1 MRQSIAMEEQPMLRS
16 IDLSRAGMLRQQ
28 QALAATAH
36 NVANTSTP
44 GFKAT
49 RAALESGD
57 VPPDAVA
64 PATGT
69 DTPPLTARLAV
80 GRLFTQGPIQDTGT
94 ATDMAIDGDGFF
106 IVRQADGTEGY
117 TRNGAFRIDAE
128 GRLSDG
134 AGRRVQ
140 PEVTLPPTAADLRVN
155 ADGAV
160 TVRMPD
166 GSRQEVGR
174 LQLARFA
181 NPNGLLAGGD
191 GVYTPTAASG
201 QAQIV
206 APGQDGAGTIRGG
219 ALEGANTD
227 ITEQLTNLI
236 AAQRAYQLNT
246 SAFRTSDD
254 MLRMAAQL
262 QGNG

>member
-1 MRQSIAMEEQPMLRS
+1 MLRS

-28 QALAATAH
+28 QALDAVAH
-36 NVANTSTP
+36 NVANTGTA

-57 VPPDAVA
+57 PPAGTTA
-64 PATGT
+64 PTTGT
-69 DTPPLTARLAV
+69 DTPPLTARMMV
-80 GRLFTQGPIQDTGT
+80 GKLFTQGPIQDTGV
-94 ATDMAIDGDGFF
+94 ATDMAIDGEGFF
-106 IVRQADGTEGY
+106 VVRQPDGTEGY
-117 TRNGAFRIDAE
+117 TRNGSFKVDAD
-128 GRLSDG
+128 GRLTDA

-155 ADGAV
+155 AEGAV
-160 TVRMPD
+160 TVRMP
-166 GSRQEVGR
+166 GGVRQEVGR
-174 LQLARFA
+174 LQLAQFA
-181 NPNGLLAGGD
+181 NPNGLLAGSD
-191 GVYTPTAASG
+191 GIYTATAASG
-201 QAQIV
+201 DAQLV
-206 APGQDGAGTIRGG
+206 TPGQNGAGTVRGG